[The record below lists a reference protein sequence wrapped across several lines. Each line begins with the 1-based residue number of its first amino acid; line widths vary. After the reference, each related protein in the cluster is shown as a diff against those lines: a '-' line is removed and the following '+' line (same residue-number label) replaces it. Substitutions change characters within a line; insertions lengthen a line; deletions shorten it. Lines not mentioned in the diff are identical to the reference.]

1 MNRLMS
7 ACCVVVVIGCAS
19 STMTAPSGA
28 GGDTRAP
35 AILFDDFTYGST
47 DEMGRNG
54 WILRTAAGW
63 PGVPGA
69 SWGKE
74 RMSLLDDPSRPGNRL
89 IRMTSSTDGT
99 PAKTYQSQFCHE
111 RKYFEGTY
119 AARVRFTDAPLSGP
133 NGDQLVETF
142 YMISPLRAPMDLNYS
157 ELDYEYL
164 PNGGWGTPGS
174 TMWATTWE
182 TFHPEPEWKAD
193 NESAKKQGSHA
204 GWKTLMLQVSG
215 DRARYYVDGNLL
227 ADHGGR
233 FFPEE
238 PMSINFNLWFI
249 RDGLLPAGST
259 RTWVEDID
267 WVFHEKGSVLNTAE
281 VEERVAD
288 LRRRGVPFRDTVPAM
303 NPRLASPCDF

>member
-1 MNRLMS
+1 MKLIAAVACLMVVAGCVTTRTPPIVS
-7 ACCVVVVIGCAS
+7 AEDA
-19 STMTAPSGA
+19 
-28 GGDTRAP
+28 RAP
-35 AILFDDFTYGST
+35 QILFDDFTYRTT
-47 DEMGRNG
+47 DEMGANG
-54 WILRTAAGW
+54 WILRTAPGW

-69 SWGKE
+69 TFGKE
-74 RMSLLDDPSRPGNRL
+74 RMSLLDDSSRPGNRL

-99 PAKTYQSQFCHE
+99 PAKTFQSQFCHE

-119 AARVRFTDAPLSGP
+119 AARVRFTDAPTSGP

-142 YMISPLRAPMDLNYS
+142 YMIAPLRAPMDLNYS

-193 NESAKKQGSHA
+193 NESGKKPGSHA
-204 GWKTLMLQVSG
+204 GWKTLVLQVSG

-233 FFPEE
+233 FYPEE

-249 RDGLLPAGST
+249 RDGLLPAGQT

-267 WVFHEKGSVLNTAE
+267 WVFHEKGSVLNTTE
-281 VEERVAD
+281 VESRVSALRERAVA
-288 LRRRGVPFRDTVPAM
+288 FRDTVPRM
-303 NPRLASPCDF
+303 NPPLASPCDF